1 MTKTGINIALLAAM
15 HVSAASAAAATVQ
28 VRAGG
33 DLQMALVNAR
43 PGDVVE
49 LEAEAIFTGN
59 FTLPRKEDSPNVI
72 VLKSAAAGGV
82 ALGRITPA
90 NAAAWAK
97 LVSPNN
103 LPALQTAP
111 GAHHWRIELL
121 EISGRGTADLLA
133 LGSSEQSA
141 LSSVPHDIVVDRCYI
156 HGDATVGVRRCVALN
171 SASTIVSN
179 SYISDCKS
187 ENDDAQAI
195 AGWNGPGP
203 FVILNNYLE
212 GSGEN
217 VLFGGADPA
226 IANLVPADITIRG
239 NLIAKPVSWRAESWQ
254 VKNLLEL
261 KNARRVAIQSNTI
274 ENNWEAAQSGYAV
287 LFTVRNQ
294 DGHCPWC
301 QVEQVGFTGN
311 TLRHAAGGIEILGT
325 DDSEPSQQTRT
336 INIRDN
342 FLSDIDPGTWGGSGY
357 AFLLLGGPRD
367 IAIDHNTIIQDNAEG
382 ILQVEGPPILGFVIT
397 NNVAR
402 QGSYGI
408 KGADQASG
416 NDTITAFFP
425 AALVT
430 RNVIADADAQ
440 QYPSGNFFPSD
451 ADFRAQFASFD
462 TGNYQLASQSSWRR
476 AGTDGL
482 DLGATAAPAKP
493 TPPRDPRPDVGA
505 ASGSNL
511 RLPLVARSRPKGQGR
526 VRRGMVLMAVG
537 VGLAALAVFGV
548 AGSWDRRRGGSE

>member
-1 MTKTGINIALLAAM
+1 MTKTRINIALLTAM
-15 HVSAASAAAATVQ
+15 HVSAASAVAATVH
-28 VRAGG
+28 VPAGG

-49 LEAEAIFTGN
+49 LEAAATFTGN
-59 FTLPRKEDSPNVI
+59 YTLPRKEDSPNVI

-156 HGDATVGVRRCVALN
+156 HGDATVGVKRCVALN

-179 SYISDCKS
+179 SYISDCKA

-239 NLIAKPVSWRAESWQ
+239 NLIAKPVSWRAEPWQ

-311 TLRHAAGGIEILGT
+311 TLRHAAAGIEILGT

-367 IAIDHNTIIQDNAEG
+367 IVIDHNTIIQDNAEG
-382 ILQVEGPPILGFVIT
+382 ILQVEGPQILGFVMT

-408 KGADQASG
+408 KGADRASG

-462 TGNYQLASQSSWRR
+462 TGNYQLASQSAWRR

-505 ASGSNL
+505 ASGSNPG
-511 RLPLVARSRPKGQGR
+511 LPLVARSRPKGQRR

-537 VGLAALAVFGV
+537 VGFAALAVFGV
-548 AGSWDRRRGGSE
+548 AGSWDRRRGGCG

>member
-59 FTLPRKEDSPNVI
+59 YTLPRKEDSPNVI

-382 ILQVEGPPILGFVIT
+382 ILQVEGPPILGFVMT

-451 ADFRAQFASFD
+451 AS
-462 TGNYQLASQSSWRR
+462 
-476 AGTDGL
+476 
-482 DLGATAAPAKP
+482 
-493 TPPRDPRPDVGA
+493 
-505 ASGSNL
+505 
-511 RLPLVARSRPKGQGR
+511 
-526 VRRGMVLMAVG
+526 
-537 VGLAALAVFGV
+537 
-548 AGSWDRRRGGSE
+548 

>member
-1 MTKTGINIALLAAM
+1 M
-15 HVSAASAAAATVQ
+15 HANAPFAAAATVH
-28 VRAGG
+28 VAAGA
-33 DLQMALVNAR
+33 DLQGALVNAR
-43 PGDVVE
+43 PGDVIE
-49 LEAEAIFTGN
+49 LEAGAVFTGN
-59 FTLPRKEDSPNVI
+59 YTLPRKEDSPNII

-90 NAAAWAK
+90 NAAPWAK
-97 LVSPNN
+97 LVTPNN

-121 EISGRGTADLLA
+121 EISGAGTADLIA
-133 LGSSEQSA
+133 LGSSEQNV
-141 LSSVPHDIVVDRCYI
+141 LSTVAHDIVVDRCYI
-156 HGDATVGVRRCVALN
+156 HGDATVGVKRCVALN

-187 ENDDAQAI
+187 TEDDAQAI

-226 IANLVPADITIRG
+226 IPNLVPADITIRG
-239 NLIAKPVSWRAESWQ
+239 NLIAKPVSWRADAWQ

-261 KNARRVAIQSNTI
+261 KNARRVVIQSNTI
-274 ENNWEAAQSGYAV
+274 ENNWEAAQSGFAV

-301 QVEQVGFTGN
+301 QVEQVAFTGN
-311 TLRHAAGGIEILGT
+311 TLRHAASGFEILGT
-325 DDSEPSQQTRT
+325 DDSQPSQQTRT

-342 FLSDIDPGTWGGSGY
+342 VLSDIDPGTWGGSGY

-367 IAIDHNTIIQDNAEG
+367 IVIDHNTIIQDNASG
-382 ILQVEGPPILGFVIT
+382 ILEVEGPPILGLVMT
-397 NNVAR
+397 NNLAQ
-402 QGSYGI
+402 QGAYGI
-408 KGADQASG
+408 FGADHAPG
-416 NDTITAFFP
+416 NDTISAFFP
-425 AALVT
+425 ASLIT

-440 QYPSGNFFPSD
+440 QYPSGNFFPSG
-451 ADFRAQFASFD
+451 AQFRAQFASFD
-462 TGNYQLASQSSWRR
+462 TGNYQLSSQSSWRR

-482 DLGATAAPAKP
+482 DLGATVAPAKP
-493 TPPRDPRPDVGA
+493 TPARDPRPDVGT
-505 ASGSNL
+505 ASSSSL
-511 RLPLVARSRPKGQGR
+511 RRLSGARSRPKGQSR
-526 VRRGMVLMAVG
+526 VRWGAGLMALG
-537 VGLAALAVFGV
+537 AGLAALAAFGV
-548 AGSWDRRRGGSE
+548 ARSRARHRGRHDGRTH

>member
-1 MTKTGINIALLAAM
+1 MTKTVFGVALLAAM
-15 HVSAASAAAATVQ
+15 HVSARSAAAATVHIA
-28 VRAGG
+28 AGG
-33 DLQMALVNAR
+33 DLQTALVNAR
-43 PGDVVE
+43 PGDVIE
-49 LEAEAIFTGN
+49 LEAGAVFTGN
-59 FTLPRKEDSPNVI
+59 YTLPRKEDSPNLI

-90 NAAAWAK
+90 NAAPWAK
-97 LVSPNN
+97 LVSPND

-133 LGSSEQSA
+133 LGSSSQSA

-187 ENDDAQAI
+187 ANDDAQAI

-203 FVILNNYLE
+203 FGILNNYLE

-226 IANLVPADITIRG
+226 ISNLVPADITIRG
-239 NLIAKPVSWRAESWQ
+239 NLIAKPVSWRAEPWQ

-274 ENNWEAAQSGYAV
+274 ENNWEAAQSGFAV

-301 QVEQVGFTGN
+301 QVEQVDFTGN
-311 TLRHAAGGIEILGT
+311 TLRHVAAGIEILGV
-325 DDSEPSQQTRT
+325 DDSAPSRQTRT
-336 INIRDN
+336 ITIREN

-357 AFLLLGGPRD
+357 ALLLLGGPRD
-367 IAIDHNTIIQDNAEG
+367 IVIDHNTIIQDNASG
-382 ILQVEGPPILGFVIT
+382 ILQVEGPPILGFVMT

-402 QGSYGI
+402 QGQYGVI
-408 KGADQASG
+408 GTDHAPG
-416 NDTITAFFP
+416 NDTISAFFP
-425 AALVT
+425 AAQVT
-430 RNVIADADAQ
+430 HNVIAGADSQ

-451 ADFRAQFASFD
+451 AQFRAQFASFD
-462 TGNYQLASQSSWRR
+462 TGNFQLASQSSWRR

-493 TPPRDPRPDVGA
+493 TPPRDPRQDAAAAGA
-505 ASGSNL
+505 NL
-511 RLPLVARSRPKGQGR
+511 GRPLGARSRAKGQSR
-526 VRRGMVLMAVG
+526 VRKGMSLMALG
-537 VGLAALAVFGV
+537 VGLAAVAVFGI
-548 AGSWDRRRGGSE
+548 AGFWDRRRGSRS